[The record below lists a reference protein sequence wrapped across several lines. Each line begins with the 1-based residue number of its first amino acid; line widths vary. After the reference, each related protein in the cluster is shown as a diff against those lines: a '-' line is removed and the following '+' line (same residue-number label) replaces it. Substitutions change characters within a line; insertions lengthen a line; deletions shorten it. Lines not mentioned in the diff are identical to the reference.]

1 MHNDLSADRGSDTSR
16 FATFYACLAQGA
28 ASIELEFE
36 LEILSTT
43 APCCDSYC
51 IIVILLRHETL
62 SAEAVASFISY
73 GFFFL
78 KFIFYFCFFI
88 YLFLFFFSS
97 LCLFID
103 TEEETRVT
111 CLFVSLVGCRLL
123 LTSLPPLLGLPSLSL
138 SVCRS
143 TCCVYF
149 YLIAFFPTFINCFST
164 LYSVCHVRIRW
175 KSTIIPCKLLEIVVG
190 NSKSPDLA

>member
-1 MHNDLSADRGSDTSR
+1 MSGTGRCIDRTR
-16 FATFYACLAQGA
+16 IRARN
-28 ASIELEFE
+28 SIDNNTLLWFV
-36 LEILSTT
+36 LYYCYFTT
-43 APCCDSYC
+43 IRNLVSWGGR
-51 IIVILLRHETL
+51 IVHQLR
-62 SAEAVASFISY
+62 
-73 GFFFL
+73 FFFL

-138 SVCRS
+138 SVCHS

-175 KSTIIPCKLLEIVVG
+175 KSTIIPCKLLEIVG

>member
-43 APCCDSYC
+43 PCCDSYC
-51 IIVILLRHETL
+51 IIVILLRYETL

-78 KFIFYFCFFI
+78 NSSFISAFLFICFC
-88 YLFLFFFSS
+88 FFFSS

-123 LTSLPPLLGLPSLSL
+123 LTSLPPLLGLPRCLCLSAVQL
-138 SVCRS
+138 VVC
-143 TCCVYF
+143 
-149 YLIAFFPTFINCFST
+149 IFI
-164 LYSVCHVRIRW
+164 
-175 KSTIIPCKLLEIVVG
+175 
-190 NSKSPDLA
+190 